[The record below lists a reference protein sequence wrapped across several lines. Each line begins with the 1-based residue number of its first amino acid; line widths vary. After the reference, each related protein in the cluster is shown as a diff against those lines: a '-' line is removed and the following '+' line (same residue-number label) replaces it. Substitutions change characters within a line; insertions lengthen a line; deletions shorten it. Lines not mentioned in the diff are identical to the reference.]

1 MVKVILFDFW
11 GTLVEQG
18 VWSPVKQVRNV
29 LNLTMPFSE
38 YIIRMEKAMMTSKFE
53 NLSDSFKAICQEFN
67 IESDE
72 KKIET
77 LVGLW
82 NKSWML
88 AEPYPEMINS
98 LKELKDKGYVLV
110 LIANS
115 DPFSV
120 ENVLNKFSMNELFDH
135 KYLSYQT
142 GKIKSDP
149 NSFRRIMQDLQIMPE
164 DCVMVGDGIQSDII
178 PAKSVGI
185 KAVLVDR
192 RNTRDFHPKIK
203 NLEELEKVL
212 SI

>member
-1 MVKVILFDFW
+1 MAKVILIDFW

-18 VWSPVKQVRNV
+18 VWSPIKQVRNI
-29 LNLTMPFSE
+29 LNLNMPFSE
-38 YIIRMEKAMMTSKFE
+38 YVIRMEKAMMTSKFE
-53 NLSDSFKAICQEFN
+53 NLSDAFKAIFQEFN
-67 IESDE
+67 IEHDD
-72 KKIET
+72 KKIEM

-88 AEPYPEMINS
+88 AEPYSEVTES
-98 LKELKDKGYVLV
+98 LKELKEKGYTLI

-115 DPFSV
+115 DPFSI
-120 ENVLNKFSMNELFDH
+120 ENVLNKFSMNELFDY
-135 KYLSYQT
+135 KYISYQT

-149 NSFRRIMQDLQIMPE
+149 NSFRKVMQELKVMPE

-192 RNTRDFHPKIK
+192 KNTRDFHPKIK